1 MAEITHQVVTH
12 TGGLIIRTP
21 LSMWLDNGGVSKI
34 EVQIDTE
41 PVYTINQNFYN
52 PSETVIIKIPSDQLS
67 ETTNTV
73 ALLVTDV
80 TGIVDGY
87 TWYFNNGGID
97 LTSWHYLDYN
107 REVKLNDAAK

>member
-1 MAEITHQVVTH
+1 M
-12 TGGLIIRTP
+12 
-21 LSMWLDNGGVSKI
+21 DNGGVSKI

-52 PSETVIIKIPSDQLS
+52 PADQLS

-80 TGIVDGY
+80 TGLSDGY
-87 TWYFNNGGID
+87 TWYFINGGID

-107 REVKLNDAAK
+107 PEIKANDSAK